1 MNRHK
6 FRTILYCCLLLIV
19 FTVPAR
25 SGAVEVEFDRSTDSL
40 KRGAVTFQ
48 NLCKLCHDMKYLRY
62 QNLLEIGFSQQQ
74 VDKFRKDREM
84 QESLKSST
92 TPEAAKLLFGIQ
104 PPDLSLMAKARKN
117 GPSYIYNL
125 LTGYHETAGG
135 VIRNQILPDTSMPD
149 VLAYSIETD
158 VQAREQLEKTA
169 REVAMFME
177 WVADPKADQR
187 RRMGYWVIAYLVFL
201 TFLLYLI
208 KRRVWRRL
216 R

>member
-1 MNRHK
+1 VNRHK

>member
-1 MNRHK
+1 VNRHN
-6 FRTILYCCLLLIV
+6 FRIILHCCLLLIV
-19 FTVPAR
+19 FTA
-25 SGAVEVEFDRSTDSL
+25 AVKSEAAGIEFDRSTYSL

-48 NLCKLCHDMKYLRY
+48 NLCMLCHEMKYLRY
-62 QNLLEIGFSQQQ
+62 QNLLALGFSQKQLET
-74 VDKFRKDREM
+74 FRKGKNIQETM
-84 QESLKSST
+84 QSSIA
-92 TPEAAKLLFGIQ
+92 PEVAKLLFGIQ